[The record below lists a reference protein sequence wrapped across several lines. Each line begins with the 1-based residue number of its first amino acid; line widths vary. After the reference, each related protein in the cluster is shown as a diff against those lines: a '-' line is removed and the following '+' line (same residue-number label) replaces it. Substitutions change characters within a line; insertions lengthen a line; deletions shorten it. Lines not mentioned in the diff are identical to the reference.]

1 MSLLDTNPVIP
12 TLILFA
18 ASLFMASLF
27 VHKISFFRSVIDREV
42 ASRRFHAIDGLR
54 GFLAI
59 AVIVHHIGINH
70 SYYLS
75 GLWDLT
81 PSRLN
86 TFLGRSAVAMFFM
99 ITSFLFWGRAI
110 ASNGE
115 IDARQFYISRIRRVV
130 PMYFLASGL
139 LVITALALTHFRI
152 TVGAKELLQQI
163 LAWLLFTIPGA
174 PSING
179 LDKTYL
185 INTVFWSLAFE
196 WKFYLLLPLIA
207 IFARRYVQWIFA
219 VVSSMLIYA
228 FSQTGLEWFFLFGC
242 VTAVLVRVEWVSRVA
257 RHELASLL
265 AIACLGAVLLWQP
278 LVYSFAGASLLLV
291 PFLIFASGNSVF
303 GILTCRPARMLG
315 LISYS
320 IYLMHNWVL
329 YLASRAINHFT
340 PVANLT
346 PIEYWL
352 VGLMVVLATLF
363 LSLLTY
369 RFVEYPLL
377 VGPRSQAKLDVKIA
391 AN

>member
-1 MSLLDTNPVIP
+1 
-12 TLILFA
+12 
-18 ASLFMASLF
+18 
-27 VHKISFFRSVIDREV
+27 
-42 ASRRFHAIDGLR
+42 
-54 GFLAI
+54 
-59 AVIVHHIGINH
+59 
-70 SYYLS
+70 
-75 GLWDLT
+75 
-81 PSRLN
+81 
-86 TFLGRSAVAMFFM
+86 
-99 ITSFLFWGRAI
+99 
-110 ASNGE
+110 
-115 IDARQFYISRIRRVV
+115 
-130 PMYFLASGL
+130 
-139 LVITALALTHFRI
+139 
-152 TVGAKELLQQI
+152 
-163 LAWLLFTIPGA
+163 
-174 PSING
+174 
-179 LDKTYL
+179 
-185 INTVFWSLAFE
+185 
-196 WKFYLLLPLIA
+196 
-207 IFARRYVQWIFA
+207 
-219 VVSSMLIYA
+219 MLIYA

-278 LVYSFAGASLLLV
+278 LVYSSAGASLLLV

-377 VGPRSQAKLDVKIA
+377 VGPRSQARLDVKIA